1 MTAPDYTPEWL
12 TFEISE
18 ALSGLTRKQRTTV
31 LRLAEAAAAD
41 QPQPFERPD
50 VCSKTTW
57 YGRYSHGDKL
67 PGWRDDPAIQHA
79 LELATARAQDWEDT
93 HITRQI
99 AKTRRQLADHA
110 PGAELSLYGLALR
123 ADSEGV
129 KRQAC
134 LDILD
139 RVGAE
144 LASKAAVP
152 NAPSGG
158 EVTVKFDLSN
168 VPPDALAAMAAE
180 EQGQG
185 AAEGQGAG
193 EAAPK
198 EKAE

>member
-1 MTAPDYTPEWL
+1 MDYTPEWL
-12 TFEISE
+12 TFEISK
-18 ALSGLTRKQRTTV
+18 ALSALTTRKQRTTV

-41 QPQPFERPD
+41 KPQPFERAD
-50 VCSKTTW
+50 VCSQNTW
-57 YGRYSHGDKL
+57 YGRYKDGVKL

-99 AKTRRQLADHA
+99 ARTRRQLADHA
-110 PGAELSLYGLALR
+110 PSVERSLSLLALG
-123 ADSEGV
+123 AQSESV
-129 KRQAC
+129 RRQAC

-158 EVTVKFDLSN
+158 EMTVKFDLSN
-168 VPPDALAAMAAE
+168 VPADALAAVAGE
-180 EQGQG
+180 GEQG
-185 AAEGQGAG
+185 AEGPVA
-193 EAAPK
+193 EDVTLK
-198 EKAE
+198 EETE